1 MNFNIDFLAWR
12 KIALVL
18 SSIFLLVSLSS
29 LFLKELNWGLDFT
42 GGTLVELSYP
52 NEANIPQIRQ
62 NLIQGG
68 FEGAQV
74 ANFGSSREVLI
85 KLPGTVSDSLGSE
98 IVSLLSTS
106 NEGKTVDLRRIEYV
120 GPQIGSELRD
130 DGGTAMLI
138 ALAFMMLYIAFRF
151 QSMFA
156 GAAVIALVHDV
167 IIVVGIFSL
176 IQIEFDLTV
185 LAALLAVIGYSLN
198 DTIVVS
204 DRIREN
210 IRSMDAESTEE
221 IINTSLNQT
230 LGRTL
235 ITSLTTLLVLFSL
248 FILGGELIK
257 NFPDHYR
264 HYSQKSFTYA
274 GIAQKNRN
282 QLLWRDDM
290 FDGVKTGYTQSAGY
304 CLVGSAV
311 KDGMRLVA
319 VVLDSEDNK
328 RFNDVSNLMVYGFRY
343 FKTEKLFTKKE
354 PVKSIEVIAGKKDK
368 VNVGLPEDVIL
379 TLQKNQRDSLKFEIS
394 TESTILAPIKSMDK
408 AGTIKVL
415 DSDNNVLYESDL
427 IYLESVEEK
436 GFFLRLIAII
446 WNWIKSLFS

>member
-1 MNFNIDFLAWR
+1 MSFNIDFLAWR
-12 KIALVL
+12 RVALIF
-18 SSIFLLVSLSS
+18 SSIFLIVSVSS
-29 LFLKELNWGLDFT
+29 LFLKDLNYGLDFT

-52 NEANIPQIRQ
+52 DSANISEIRETLV
-62 NLIQGG
+62 NGG
-68 FEGAQV
+68 FSGAQV
-74 ANFGSSREVLI
+74 ANFGSSKEVLI

-98 IVSLLSTS
+98 IVTLLGSVSL
-106 NEGKTVDLRRIEYV
+106 NQEIDLRRIEYV

-176 IQIEFDLTV
+176 IEIEFDLTV

-210 IRSMDAESTEE
+210 IRSMESDSTEE

-248 FILGGELIK
+248 YLLGGELIK
-257 NFPDHYR
+257 NFALALIFGVVIGTYSSIYIAANALVMMGLSKDHLR
-264 HYSQKSFTYA
+264 
-274 GIAQKNRN
+274 
-282 QLLWRDDM
+282 
-290 FDGVKTGYTQSAGY
+290 
-304 CLVGSAV
+304 
-311 KDGMRLVA
+311 
-319 VVLDSEDNK
+319 
-328 RFNDVSNLMVYGFRY
+328 
-343 FKTEKLFTKKE
+343 
-354 PVKSIEVIAGKKDK
+354 
-368 VNVGLPEDVIL
+368 
-379 TLQKNQRDSLKFEIS
+379 
-394 TESTILAPIKSMDK
+394 
-408 AGTIKVL
+408 
-415 DSDNNVLYESDL
+415 
-427 IYLESVEEK
+427 VEEPENADENT
-436 GFFLRLIAII
+436 LP
-446 WNWIKSLFS
+446 

>member
-1 MNFNIDFLAWR
+1 MTFNIDFLAWR
-12 KIALVL
+12 RIALIFSSVFLIL
-18 SSIFLLVSLSS
+18 SIGSW
-29 LFLKELNWGLDFT
+29 LFKDLNYGLDFT

-52 NEANIPQIRQ
+52 DSANISEIRQ
-62 NLIQGG
+62 TLVLGG

-74 ANFGSSREVLI
+74 ANFGSSKEVLI

-98 IVSLLSTS
+98 IVSLLSS
-106 NEGKTVDLRRIEYV
+106 SSLGQEIDLRRIEYV

-156 GAAVIALVHDV
+156 GAAVIALIHDV
-167 IIVVGIFSL
+167 IVVIGIFSL

-210 IRSMDAESTEE
+210 LRSMESDSTHE

-248 FILGGELIK
+248 YFLGGELIK
-257 NFPDHYR
+257 NFALALIFGVIVGTYSSIYIAANALIMMGLNKDHLR
-264 HYSQKSFTYA
+264 
-274 GIAQKNRN
+274 
-282 QLLWRDDM
+282 
-290 FDGVKTGYTQSAGY
+290 
-304 CLVGSAV
+304 
-311 KDGMRLVA
+311 
-319 VVLDSEDNK
+319 
-328 RFNDVSNLMVYGFRY
+328 
-343 FKTEKLFTKKE
+343 
-354 PVKSIEVIAGKKDK
+354 
-368 VNVGLPEDVIL
+368 
-379 TLQKNQRDSLKFEIS
+379 
-394 TESTILAPIKSMDK
+394 
-408 AGTIKVL
+408 
-415 DSDNNVLYESDL
+415 
-427 IYLESVEEK
+427 VEEPENADEN
-436 GFFLRLIAII
+436 LLP
-446 WNWIKSLFS
+446 

>member
-12 KIALVL
+12 KIAIVF
-18 SSIFLLVSLSS
+18 SSIFLVISIGSIAI
-29 LFLKELNWGLDFT
+29 KELNWGLDFT

-52 NEANIPQIRQ
+52 EEANISEIR
-62 NLIQGG
+62 NSLSQGG

-98 IVSLLSTS
+98 IVSLLSKENTDL
-106 NEGKTVDLRRIEYV
+106 NIDLRRIEYV

-130 DGGTAMLI
+130 DGGTSMLI

-167 IIVVGIFSL
+167 VIVVGIFSL

-185 LAALLAVIGYSLN
+185 LAAILAVIGYSLN

-210 IRSMDAESTEE
+210 LRSSELENTEE
-221 IINTSLNQT
+221 IINKSLNQT

-248 FILGGELIK
+248 YLLGGELIK
-257 NFPDHYR
+257 NFALALIFGVVIGTYSSIYIAANALIMMGMTKDHLKVEEPEN
-264 HYSQKSFTYA
+264 S
-274 GIAQKNRN
+274 
-282 QLLWRDDM
+282 D
-290 FDGVKTGYTQSAGY
+290 
-304 CLVGSAV
+304 
-311 KDGMRLVA
+311 
-319 VVLDSEDNK
+319 
-328 RFNDVSNLMVYGFRY
+328 SNL
-343 FKTEKLFTKKE
+343 
-354 PVKSIEVIAGKKDK
+354 
-368 VNVGLPEDVIL
+368 LP
-379 TLQKNQRDSLKFEIS
+379 
-394 TESTILAPIKSMDK
+394 
-408 AGTIKVL
+408 
-415 DSDNNVLYESDL
+415 
-427 IYLESVEEK
+427 
-436 GFFLRLIAII
+436 
-446 WNWIKSLFS
+446 

>member
-1 MNFNIDFLAWR
+1 MTFNIDFLAWR
-12 KIALVL
+12 KIAIIF
-18 SSIFLLVSLSS
+18 SSIFLVVSIGS
-29 LFLKELNWGLDFT
+29 LFIKQLSWGLDFT

-52 NEANIPQIRQ
+52 ETANISEIREI
-62 NLIQGG
+62 LLQGG

-74 ANFGSSREVLI
+74 ANFGSSKEVLI

-98 IVSLLSTS
+98 IVSLLSAS
-106 NEGKTVDLRRIEYV
+106 NLNQEIDLRRIEYV

-151 QSMFA
+151 QSRFA
-156 GAAVIALVHDV
+156 GAAVIALIHDV

-210 IRSMDAESTEE
+210 IRSMDSDSTHE

-248 FILGGELIK
+248 YFLGGELIK
-257 NFPDHYR
+257 NFALALIFGVVIGTYSSIYIAANALIMMGLNKDHLR
-264 HYSQKSFTYA
+264 IEEPENA
-274 GIAQKNRN
+274 DEN
-282 QLLWRDDM
+282 LL
-290 FDGVKTGYTQSAGY
+290 
-304 CLVGSAV
+304 
-311 KDGMRLVA
+311 
-319 VVLDSEDNK
+319 
-328 RFNDVSNLMVYGFRY
+328 
-343 FKTEKLFTKKE
+343 
-354 PVKSIEVIAGKKDK
+354 P
-368 VNVGLPEDVIL
+368 
-379 TLQKNQRDSLKFEIS
+379 
-394 TESTILAPIKSMDK
+394 
-408 AGTIKVL
+408 
-415 DSDNNVLYESDL
+415 
-427 IYLESVEEK
+427 
-436 GFFLRLIAII
+436 
-446 WNWIKSLFS
+446 

>member
-1 MNFNIDFLAWR
+1 LI
-12 KIALVL
+12 L
-18 SSIFLLVSLSS
+18 SIGSW
-29 LFLKELNWGLDFT
+29 LFKDLNYGLDFT

-52 NEANIPQIRQ
+52 DSANISEIRQ
-62 NLIQGG
+62 TLLLGG

-74 ANFGSSREVLI
+74 ANFGSSKEVLI

-98 IVSLLSTS
+98 IVSLLSS
-106 NEGKTVDLRRIEYV
+106 SSLDQEIDLRRIEYV

-156 GAAVIALVHDV
+156 GAAVIALIHDV
-167 IIVVGIFSL
+167 IVVIGIFSL

-210 IRSMDAESTEE
+210 LRSMESDSTHE

-248 FILGGELIK
+248 YFLGGELIK
-257 NFPDHYR
+257 NFALALIFGVIVGTYSSIYIAANALIMMGLNKDHLR
-264 HYSQKSFTYA
+264 
-274 GIAQKNRN
+274 
-282 QLLWRDDM
+282 
-290 FDGVKTGYTQSAGY
+290 
-304 CLVGSAV
+304 
-311 KDGMRLVA
+311 
-319 VVLDSEDNK
+319 
-328 RFNDVSNLMVYGFRY
+328 
-343 FKTEKLFTKKE
+343 
-354 PVKSIEVIAGKKDK
+354 
-368 VNVGLPEDVIL
+368 
-379 TLQKNQRDSLKFEIS
+379 
-394 TESTILAPIKSMDK
+394 
-408 AGTIKVL
+408 
-415 DSDNNVLYESDL
+415 
-427 IYLESVEEK
+427 VEEPENADEN
-436 GFFLRLIAII
+436 LLP
-446 WNWIKSLFS
+446 

>member
-1 MNFNIDFLAWR
+1 MIFNIDFLAWR
-12 KIALVL
+12 KIAIIF
-18 SSIFLLVSLSS
+18 SSIFLIVSIGS
-29 LFLKELNWGLDFT
+29 LFLKELNYGLDFT

-52 NEANIPQIRQ
+52 EEANISIIREM
-62 NLIQGG
+62 LSDGG

-74 ANFGSSREVLI
+74 ANFGSSKEVLI

-98 IVSLLSTS
+98 IVSLLNSADT
-106 NEGKTVDLRRIEYV
+106 NQTIDLRRIEYV

-156 GAAVIALVHDV
+156 GAAVIALIHDV

-210 IRSMDAESTEE
+210 LRSAETDNTNE
-221 IINTSLNQT
+221 IINMSLNQT

-248 FILGGELIK
+248 YFLGGELIK
-257 NFPDHYR
+257 NFALALIFGVLIGTYSSIYIAANALIMMGLNKDHLR
-264 HYSQKSFTYA
+264 VEKPEN
-274 GIAQKNRN
+274 G
-282 QLLWRDDM
+282 DD
-290 FDGVKTGYTQSAGY
+290 
-304 CLVGSAV
+304 
-311 KDGMRLVA
+311 
-319 VVLDSEDNK
+319 N
-328 RFNDVSNLMVYGFRY
+328 
-343 FKTEKLFTKKE
+343 
-354 PVKSIEVIAGKKDK
+354 P
-368 VNVGLPEDVIL
+368 LP
-379 TLQKNQRDSLKFEIS
+379 
-394 TESTILAPIKSMDK
+394 
-408 AGTIKVL
+408 
-415 DSDNNVLYESDL
+415 
-427 IYLESVEEK
+427 
-436 GFFLRLIAII
+436 
-446 WNWIKSLFS
+446 

>member
-1 MNFNIDFLAWR
+1 MTFKIDFLAWR
-12 KIALVL
+12 KIAIIF
-18 SSIFLLVSLSS
+18 SSIFLVLSLGSLLV
-29 LFLKELNWGLDFT
+29 KELNYGLDFT

-52 NEANIPQIRQ
+52 EEANITNIRETLV
-62 NLIQGG
+62 NGG
-68 FEGAQV
+68 FNGAQV

-98 IVSLLSTS
+98 IVSLLSAYNS
-106 NEGKTVDLRRIEYV
+106 DQAIDLRRIEYV

-156 GAAVIALVHDV
+156 GAAVVALVHDV

-210 IRSMDAESTEE
+210 LRSAELDSTEE
-221 IINTSLNQT
+221 IINLSLNQT

-248 FILGGELIK
+248 YFLGGELIK
-257 NFPDHYR
+257 NFALALIFGVVIGTYSSIYIAANALVIMGLNKDHLR
-264 HYSQKSFTYA
+264 
-274 GIAQKNRN
+274 
-282 QLLWRDDM
+282 
-290 FDGVKTGYTQSAGY
+290 
-304 CLVGSAV
+304 
-311 KDGMRLVA
+311 
-319 VVLDSEDNK
+319 
-328 RFNDVSNLMVYGFRY
+328 
-343 FKTEKLFTKKE
+343 
-354 PVKSIEVIAGKKDK
+354 
-368 VNVGLPEDVIL
+368 
-379 TLQKNQRDSLKFEIS
+379 
-394 TESTILAPIKSMDK
+394 
-408 AGTIKVL
+408 
-415 DSDNNVLYESDL
+415 
-427 IYLESVEEK
+427 VEEPENADDNP
-436 GFFLRLIAII
+436 LP
-446 WNWIKSLFS
+446 

>member
-1 MNFNIDFLAWR
+1 MSFNIDFLAWR
-12 KIALVL
+12 RVALIF
-18 SSIFLLVSLSS
+18 SSIFLIASVSS
-29 LFLKELNWGLDFT
+29 LFLKELNYGLDFT

-52 NEANIPQIRQ
+52 DSANISEIRETLV
-62 NLIQGG
+62 NGG
-68 FEGAQV
+68 FLGAQV
-74 ANFGSSREVLI
+74 ANFGSSKEVLI

-98 IVSLLSTS
+98 IVTLLGSVS
-106 NEGKTVDLRRIEYV
+106 SDQDVDLRRIEYV

-176 IQIEFDLTV
+176 IEIEFDLTV

-210 IRSMDAESTEE
+210 IRSMESDSTEE

-248 FILGGELIK
+248 YLLGGELIK
-257 NFPDHYR
+257 NFALALIFGVIIGTYSSIYIAANALVMMGLSKDHLR
-264 HYSQKSFTYA
+264 
-274 GIAQKNRN
+274 
-282 QLLWRDDM
+282 
-290 FDGVKTGYTQSAGY
+290 
-304 CLVGSAV
+304 
-311 KDGMRLVA
+311 
-319 VVLDSEDNK
+319 
-328 RFNDVSNLMVYGFRY
+328 
-343 FKTEKLFTKKE
+343 
-354 PVKSIEVIAGKKDK
+354 
-368 VNVGLPEDVIL
+368 
-379 TLQKNQRDSLKFEIS
+379 
-394 TESTILAPIKSMDK
+394 
-408 AGTIKVL
+408 
-415 DSDNNVLYESDL
+415 
-427 IYLESVEEK
+427 VEEPENADENI
-436 GFFLRLIAII
+436 LP
-446 WNWIKSLFS
+446 

>member
-1 MNFNIDFLAWR
+1 MTFKIDFLAWR
-12 KIALVL
+12 KIAIIF
-18 SSIFLLVSLSS
+18 SSIFLVLSLGSLLV
-29 LFLKELNWGLDFT
+29 KELNYGLDFT

-52 NEANIPQIRQ
+52 EEANITNIRETLV
-62 NLIQGG
+62 NGG
-68 FEGAQV
+68 FNGAQV

-98 IVSLLSTS
+98 IVSLLSADNS
-106 NEGKTVDLRRIEYV
+106 DQAIDLRRIEYV

-156 GAAVIALVHDV
+156 GAAVVALVHDV

-210 IRSMDAESTEE
+210 LRSAELDSTEE
-221 IINTSLNQT
+221 IINLSLNQT

-248 FILGGELIK
+248 YFLGGELIK
-257 NFPDHYR
+257 NFALALIFGVVIGTYSSIYIAANALVIMGLNKDHLR
-264 HYSQKSFTYA
+264 
-274 GIAQKNRN
+274 
-282 QLLWRDDM
+282 
-290 FDGVKTGYTQSAGY
+290 
-304 CLVGSAV
+304 
-311 KDGMRLVA
+311 
-319 VVLDSEDNK
+319 
-328 RFNDVSNLMVYGFRY
+328 
-343 FKTEKLFTKKE
+343 
-354 PVKSIEVIAGKKDK
+354 
-368 VNVGLPEDVIL
+368 
-379 TLQKNQRDSLKFEIS
+379 
-394 TESTILAPIKSMDK
+394 
-408 AGTIKVL
+408 
-415 DSDNNVLYESDL
+415 
-427 IYLESVEEK
+427 VEEPENADDNP
-436 GFFLRLIAII
+436 LP
-446 WNWIKSLFS
+446 